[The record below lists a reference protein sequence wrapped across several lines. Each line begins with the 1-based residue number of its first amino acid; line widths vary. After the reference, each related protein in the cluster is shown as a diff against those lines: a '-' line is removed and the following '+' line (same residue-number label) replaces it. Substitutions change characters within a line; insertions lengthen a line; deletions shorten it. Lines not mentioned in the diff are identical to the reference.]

1 MSVRDSVARHRI
13 AMRQRGFR
21 QMQMWVPDARTEE
34 FKREAQR
41 QAQAVAAA
49 DRAGDD
55 QDFIEQI
62 SEDWPERTVAS
73 CGRYPAEL
81 TPRNHGR
88 HSSSKMT
95 CLPSQ
100 SR

>member
-1 MSVRDSVARHRI
+1 MSVRDRVARHRI

-21 QMQMWVPDARTEE
+21 QIQMWVPDARTEE

-49 DRAGDD
+49 DRAGED

-62 SEDWPERTVAS
+62 SEDWPE
-73 CGRYPAEL
+73 
-81 TPRNHGR
+81 
-88 HSSSKMT
+88 
-95 CLPSQ
+95 
-100 SR
+100 